1 MGWTGHIRCKT
12 ACYCGSHRFDFQNS
26 VGGYLTARC
35 DNDHEQGVTIPPG
48 HNEFPNAK
56 EARAAFDGD
65 PPPASK
71 AALTTA
77 AVATPPVTSPDP
89 GAPHMDAKTASD
101 LMQPKKDL
109 PSVDTVKAKMTDEL
123 LAVLNKTLVGFELEP
138 GNKRAQKILFE
149 AFVAVGAQAAE
160 ASGMSGRSRFKYASM
175 GVARGTVVVPVAP
188 AVAEYEADE
197 EAESDDS
204 DDDSSDD

>member
-65 PPPASK
+65 PAPATLTS
-71 AALTTA
+71 AAPAMEVL
-77 AVATPPVTSPDP
+77 TSPNP
-89 GAPHMDAKTASD
+89 GALMDAKTASD

-109 PSVDTVKAKMTDEL
+109 PSIDTVKAKMTDDL
-123 LAVLNKTLVGFELEP
+123 LAVLNKTLTGFELDP
-138 GNKRAQKILFE
+138 SNKRAQKILFE

-175 GVARGTVVVPVAP
+175 GVARGTVVVPVVP
-188 AVAEYEADE
+188 AIAEYEAD
-197 EAESDDS
+197 AEGADDDSDDS
-204 DDDSSDD
+204 DDE

>member
-1 MGWTGHIRCKT
+1 MGWTGSIRCKT
-12 ACYCGSHRFDFQNS
+12 ACYCGSQRFDFQNS
-26 VGGYLTARC
+26 VGGFLTARC

-56 EARAAFDGD
+56 EARAAFDGEAPLTSAA
-65 PPPASK
+65 PPMQV
-71 AALTTA
+71 L
-77 AVATPPVTSPDP
+77 TSPDP

-109 PSVDTVKAKMTDEL
+109 PSVDVVKAKMTDDL
-123 LAVLNKTLVGFELEP
+123 VAVLTKTLVGFELEP

-160 ASGMSGRSRFKYASM
+160 ATGMSSRSRFKYAAM
-175 GVARGTVVVPVAP
+175 GVARGTVVVPAAP
-188 AVAEYEADE
+188 AVEELEPADYAEGDDAADDN
-197 EAESDDS
+197 DDS
-204 DDDSSDD
+204 DNDE

>member
-1 MGWTGHIRCKT
+1 MGWTGSIKCKT
-12 ACYCGSHRFDFQNS
+12 PCHCGSARIDFQNS

-56 EARAAFDGD
+56 EARAVWDGV
-65 PPPASK
+65 PP
-71 AALTTA
+71 LTSA
-77 AVATPPVTSPDP
+77 AVATQVPTTPDP
-89 GAPHMDAKTASD
+89 GATNMDAKTAAD

-109 PSVDTVKAKMTDEL
+109 PSVETVKAKMTDDL
-123 LAVLNKTLVGFELEP
+123 VAILNKTLVGFELDP

-160 ASGMSGRSRFKYASM
+160 ASGMSSRSRYKYASA
-175 GVARGTVVVPVAP
+175 GVSRGTTIVPVAP
-188 AVAEYEADE
+188 AELEPADLAEGDDA
-197 EAESDDS
+197 ADDS
-204 DDDSSDD
+204 DSDD